1 MPKGRKSLHEKKK
14 KPISLLLTLNTNNG
28 QITWDPEHFRS
39 SIINPII
46 QEIHTLIE
54 IFNPRHQRFQGEMPF
69 FVPHMRDKIVMK
81 IIRENLKLF
90 THNYLSN

>member
-54 IFNPRHQRFQGEMPF
+54 IFNPRHQRLQGEMPF
-69 FVPHMRDKIVMK
+69 IVPHMRDKIIMK